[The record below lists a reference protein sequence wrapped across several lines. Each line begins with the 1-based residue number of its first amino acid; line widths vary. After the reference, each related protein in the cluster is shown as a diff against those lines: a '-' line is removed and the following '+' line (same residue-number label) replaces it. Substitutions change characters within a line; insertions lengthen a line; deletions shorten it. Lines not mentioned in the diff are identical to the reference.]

1 MSLRQ
6 DLRALADRPLDSSQ
20 RGLLVGSLVFLFAVA
35 AVVWLLG
42 GNGEAPQG
50 DRPAGSAGAP
60 AEPVPPP
67 VAPSP
72 ERDLATPPSEEEEL
86 EPEEQPSRADVD
98 AARGAARS
106 TLRDYLDFSYGGRDA
121 DEVGGVSDELR
132 AQLERDTPR
141 VPADVRERE
150 PELVTVTTEGVT
162 AEAAE
167 VLALVDDG
175 EASYSI
181 RVALER
187 DDEGWVVTSIDR
199 A

>member
-6 DLRALADRPLDSSQ
+6 DLRTLADRPLDSSQ
-20 RGLLVGSLVFLFAVA
+20 RGLLIGSLLFLVIVA
-35 AVVWLLG
+35 AAIWLLG
-42 GNGEAPQG
+42 GNGESPQA
-50 DRPAGSAGAP
+50 DRDPAGSSGTQ
-60 AEPVPPP
+60 EPVPP
-67 VAPSP
+67 APAP

-86 EPEEQPSRADVD
+86 EPEEQPTSADVD
-98 AARGAARS
+98 EVRSAARS

-121 DEVGGVSDELR
+121 SGVEGISDELR
-132 AQLERDTPR
+132 AELQRGTPR
-141 VPADVRERE
+141 VPADVRDRE

-162 AEAAE
+162 PEAAQ

-181 RVALER
+181 RVDLAR
-187 DDEGWVVTSIDR
+187 DDDGWVVTSIDR